1 MKNNHQEL
9 WPEWILRVLLLGI
22 AGFAVSYL
30 KDIGRE
36 TASLSNQ
43 FLELKFEIKRLA
55 ENQIEMNSHFA
66 KQLEKI
72 DQRVIDLE
80 KTGAKND

>member
-1 MKNNHQEL
+1 MKNNQEH
-9 WPEWILRVLLLGI
+9 WPEWILRVILVGI

-43 FLELKFEIKRLA
+43 FLELKYEIKRLA
-55 ENQIEMNSHFA
+55 ENQLEMNTQFA
-66 KQLEKI
+66 RQLEKLDERVNQI
-72 DQRVIDLE
+72 EKQRRS
-80 KTGAKND
+80 K

>member
-1 MKNNHQEL
+1 MKNNHREL
-9 WPEWILRVLLLGI
+9 WPEWILRVALLGI

-43 FLELKFEIKRLA
+43 FLELKYEIKRLA
-55 ENQIEMNSHFA
+55 ENQLEMNTQFA
-66 KQLEKI
+66 RQLEKI

-80 KTGAKND
+80 KRGVKK

>member
-1 MKNNHQEL
+1 MKNNQEQ
-9 WPEWILRVLLLGI
+9 WPEWILRVILVGI

-43 FLELKFEIKRLA
+43 FLELKYEIKRLA
-55 ENQIEMNSHFA
+55 ENQLEMNTQFA
-66 KQLEKI
+66 RQLEKLDERVNQI
-72 DQRVIDLE
+72 EKQRRT
-80 KTGAKND
+80 K

>member
-1 MKNNHQEL
+1 MKNNQEQ
-9 WPEWILRVLLLGI
+9 WPEWILRVILVGI

-43 FLELKFEIKRLA
+43 FLELKYEIKRLA
-55 ENQIEMNSHFA
+55 ENQLEMNTQFA
-66 KQLEKI
+66 RQLEKLDERVNQI
-72 DQRVIDLE
+72 EKQRRS
-80 KTGAKND
+80 K

>member
-80 KTGAKND
+80 KTGAKK

>member
-1 MKNNHQEL
+1 MKNNHREL
-9 WPEWILRVLLLGI
+9 WPEWILRVVLLGI

-43 FLELKFEIKRLA
+43 FLELKYEIKRLA
-55 ENQIEMNSHFA
+55 ENQLEMNTQFA
-66 KQLEKI
+66 RQLEKI

-80 KTGAKND
+80 KRGVKK

>member
-1 MKNNHQEL
+1 MDHNHGEQ
-9 WPEWILRVLLLGI
+9 WADWILRVVLVGI

-43 FLELKFEIKRLA
+43 FLELKYEIKRLA
-55 ENQIEMNSHFA
+55 ENQLEMNTQFA
-66 KQLEKI
+66 RQLEKLDERVNQI
-72 DQRVIDLE
+72 EKQRRS
-80 KTGAKND
+80 K